1 MTTLQQHRYQRG
13 ITSVEFSIIGT
24 LLFILLFGVIEFG
37 RLLSTFTVLGEST
50 RRAARLA
57 TVCPVNDPGITN
69 TGLFGSLPG
78 FTSANLQ
85 IQYLRDDGGVLAS
98 PAGSD
103 YAAIQYVKVQVTGYS
118 ISLAIPLINPSIT
131 APAFPVTLP
140 RESLGVTP
148 LAVNP
153 CS

>member
-1 MTTLQQHRYQRG
+1 MREKQQRRHQRG

-37 RLLSTFTVLGEST
+37 RLLSTFATLGEST

-57 TVCPVNDPGITN
+57 TVCPINDPGITN
-69 TGLFGSLPG
+69 TGLFGNLPG
-78 FTSANLQ
+78 FSSSNLQ
-85 IQYLRDDGGVLAS
+85 IDYLQADGTS

-103 YAAIQYVKVQVTGYS
+103 YNNIAYVRVSVKDYS
-118 ISLAIPLINPSIT
+118 ISLAIPLINPTIT
-131 APAFPVTLP
+131 APAFAVTLP
-140 RESLGVTP
+140 REALGVTRT
-148 LAVNP
+148 VTYT

>member
-1 MTTLQQHRYQRG
+1 MTTIQQRRYQRG

-57 TVCPVNDPGITN
+57 TVCPVNDAGIKN
-69 TGLFGSLPG
+69 TGLFGNLPG
-78 FTSANLQ
+78 FTSTNLSV
-85 IQYLRDDGGVLAS
+85 QYLKDDGTTQVTDFVN
-98 PAGSD
+98 D
-103 YAAIQYVKVQVTGYS
+103 YNSIAYVRVQVTGYT

-131 APAFPVTLP
+131 APGFPVTLP

-148 LAVNP
+148 LATTP

>member
-1 MTTLQQHRYQRG
+1 MTTTQQRRYQQG

-37 RLLSTFTVLGEST
+37 RLFSTFVTLGEST

-57 TVCPVNDPGITN
+57 TVCPVNDPGIIN
-69 TGLFGSLPG
+69 TGLFANLPG
-78 FTSANLQ
+78 FTSANLK
-85 IQYLRDDGGVLAS
+85 IEYLKDDGGVLGS
-98 PAGSD
+98 PGGAD
-103 YAAIQYVKVQVTGYS
+103 YSAIQYVRVRVTGYS

-148 LAVNP
+148 LAINT